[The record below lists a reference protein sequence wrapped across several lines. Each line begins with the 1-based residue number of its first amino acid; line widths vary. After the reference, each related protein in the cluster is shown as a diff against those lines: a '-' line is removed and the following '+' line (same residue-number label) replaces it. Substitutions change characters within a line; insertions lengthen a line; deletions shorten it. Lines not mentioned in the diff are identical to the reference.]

1 MDGNGTRVL
10 LVDDHRVLLDG
21 LRAFLERQPGISVVG
36 TAVDGLEALRIARD
50 RMPHVVIMDVS
61 IPGMNGIEATRR
73 ITAELK
79 GIKVICL
86 SMHAEKR
93 FLAAALEA
101 GAAGYLVK
109 ENSSEELVKAI
120 RTVRQNMTYLSPTI
134 AGTVVEDYI
143 ATRRS
148 GSEASAFSTLTTR
161 EREVLQLIAEGRST
175 KEIAQRLRLSVKT
188 ISTHREHVMEKLGV
202 RSLAGLTKYAIRQGL
217 TSIEG

>member
-61 IPGMNGIEATRR
+61 IPGMKGIEATRR

-86 SMHAEKR
+86 SMHSEKR

-148 GSEASAFSTLTTR
+148 DSEASAFSTLTTR